1 MDIEEIKKEY
11 KEISEKLT
19 DPELISRWEEFQDL
33 SKRRSQLEKIVKKG
47 EELEELKSR
56 IEENSQIIAS
66 QEDEFASLAQDKLV
80 TLLGE
85 KQAAEKQLEELLKD
99 ETEPSEAGADAV
111 IIEIRP
117 GTGGEEASLFAGD
130 LFSMYTKY
138 AEQKGWKYTILDL
151 AETEVGGMREASI
164 EFRGKEAFKALRHEG
179 GVHRVQRIPT
189 TEKAGRIH
197 TSTASVVVLPK
208 PKKTQIQ
215 LNPADLK
222 IDIYNSSG
230 PGGQNVNKRKTA
242 VRITHLPTGL
252 VVASQASRNQQQN
265 RDFALTL
272 LAAKL
277 LQQKEQVQSE
287 KIAGARRGQIGTAER
302 AEKIRTYNFPQD
314 RITDH
319 RIKKSWRGIE
329 RIMQGNLDLIA
340 KELQQLT

>member
-33 SKRRSQLEKIVKKG
+33 SKRRSQLEKVVKKG

-66 QEDEFASLAQDKLV
+66 QEDELASLAQDELV

-99 ETEPSEAGADAV
+99 ETEPSKAETDAV

-130 LFSMYTKY
+130 LFRMYTKY

-151 AETEVGGMREASI
+151 AETEVGGVREASI

-242 VRITHLPTGL
+242 VRITHVPTGL

-287 KIAGARRGQIGTAER
+287 KIAGVRRGQIGTAER